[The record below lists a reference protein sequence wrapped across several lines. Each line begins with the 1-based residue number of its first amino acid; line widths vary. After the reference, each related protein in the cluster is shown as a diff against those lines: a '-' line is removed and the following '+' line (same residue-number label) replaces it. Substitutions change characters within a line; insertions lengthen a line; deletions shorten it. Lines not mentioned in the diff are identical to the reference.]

1 MGTGLYRILKER
13 TGKLN
18 FMQMVKGRNT
28 EMRGSTEGQIWS
40 DQQGSEVLLQ

>member
-18 FMQMVKGRNT
+18 FMQMVKGRKYRNARFYRSVD
-28 EMRGSTEGQIWS
+28 MVRSAGK
-40 DQQGSEVLLQ
+40 